1 MTEQEKINSENQMR
15 LAIQDA
21 KFAVFMEELKQQRED
36 IRQMNAKI
44 DSKFDTLSNQLH
56 NLTVAA
62 FVGFGAIAVAVGG
75 LIVAALK

>member
-36 IRQMNAKI
+36 LRQMNAKI